1 MGQVMTE
8 HGIRHPGFQ
17 SLLELL
23 DTGRIWVK
31 LTGQRMSRQGP
42 PFSDLTPFAQAIVA
56 RAPQRCV
63 FGTDWPHPDT
73 PGYMPDD
80 GLLIDLLPTWAPED
94 RQRHRILVD
103 NPAELYGFDN

>member
-1 MGQVMTE
+1 MIEG
-8 HGIRHPGFQ
+8 
-17 SLLELL
+17 
-23 DTGRIWVK
+23 
-31 LTGQRMSRQGP
+31 GP
-42 PFSDLTPFAQAIVA
+42 
-56 RAPQRCV
+56 
-63 FGTDWPHPDT
+63 TDWPHPDT